1 MLIHNLRLKFKK
13 IENEK
18 VILETE
24 NNLEIVLPAVLLENY
39 RDHTQILYLS
49 LDNQIISDAE
59 HNRKEILND
68 LLGNSEEELS
78 LP

>member
-24 NNLEIVLPAVLLENY
+24 NNLEIILPAELLENY

-49 LDNQIISDAE
+49 LDNQVISDAE

-68 LLGNSEEELS
+68 LLGNDEELS